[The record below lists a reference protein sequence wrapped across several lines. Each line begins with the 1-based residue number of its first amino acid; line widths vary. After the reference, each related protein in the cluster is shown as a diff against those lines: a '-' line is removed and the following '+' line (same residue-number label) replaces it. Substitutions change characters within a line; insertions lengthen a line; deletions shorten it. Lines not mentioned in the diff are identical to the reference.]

1 MDDLDQRIS
10 AEIRRRRLDDL
21 FADEPYLSTTMKA
34 RRLHEKLQELR
45 AQENSG
51 RGAPT
56 ETLSRERSAF
66 AYPSSDVLSAEALR
80 RQAVAWQAP
89 SAPVDPNR
97 LTLARAAEY
106 LRAGDQSDEDEP
118 PYGARLQRFRAEV
131 LTEWLEAAP
140 EREDQ

>member
-45 AQENSG
+45 AQESTG

-56 ETLSRERSAF
+56 ETLTRDRSAF
-66 AYPSSDVLSAEALR
+66 DQTASNVLTTEAIR
-80 RQAVAWQAP
+80 RQSLAWQAP
-89 SAPVDPNR
+89 AAPVDPNR
-97 LTLARAAEY
+97 LTLARAAAY
-106 LRAGDQSDEDEP
+106 LRAGDQTDEDEP
-118 PYGARLQRFRAEV
+118 AYAPRLQRFRAEV